1 MVLKKNI
8 FCIVMLFAVLL
19 VGSFSVK
26 AQHVNQ
32 HSGWLVWSN
41 TTRLSP
47 KLGLSFDGQLR
58 SADRISSVRNVLIRP
73 GFTYFFDDTKNAT
86 LGYAYILTKQND
98 PLSFSNVNLTEHRI
112 WEQFIYNTQIG
123 KIPLMNRF
131 RLEQRFI
138 ELNANDVFSQ
148 RFRYFIRS
156 VIPVQKQNVKPF
168 SKGMFIAL
176 QNEIFLNIQNKEQL
190 NNKFFDQN
198 RAYLASGYRFS
209 STLDLEAGYLNQY
222 IKGKTNTS
230 TNHVIQ
236 LALYTRFK

>member
-1 MVLKKNI
+1 MGLKKNR
-8 FCIVMLFAVLL
+8 FCSVLLFAGLL

-26 AQHVNQ
+26 AQYTNQ
-32 HSGWLVWSN
+32 HSGWLAWFN
-41 TTRLSP
+41 TMKLSP
-47 KLGLSFDGQLR
+47 KVGLSFDGQLR
-58 SADRISSVRNVLIRP
+58 SADRLSSVKNVLIRP
-73 GFTYFFDDTKNAT
+73 GFTYFFDNTKNAT
-86 LGYAYILTKQND
+86 LGYAFILTNQDPVLFTND
-98 PLSFSNVNLTEHRI
+98 HLIEHRI
-112 WEQFIYNTQIG
+112 WQQFIYNAQLG
-123 KIPLMNRF
+123 KIPLVNRF

-138 ELNANDVFSQ
+138 ELNSSNVFSQ

-156 VIPVQKQNVKPF
+156 VIPVQKQNAKPF

-198 RAYLASGYRFS
+198 RAYLASGYRVN

-222 IKGKTNTS
+222 LKGKTNTTS
-230 TNHVIQ
+230 NHVIQ

>member
-1 MVLKKNI
+1 MDLKKNR
-8 FCIVMLFAVLL
+8 FCSVMLFAVLL

-32 HSGWLVWSN
+32 HSSWLAWFN
-41 TTRLSP
+41 TMKLSP
-47 KLGLSFDGQLR
+47 KVGLSFDGQLR
-58 SADRISSVRNVLIRP
+58 STDRISSVRNILIRP
-73 GFTYFFDDTKNAT
+73 GFTYFFDNKKNAT
-86 LGYAYILTKQND
+86 FGYAFILTNQD
-98 PLSFSNVNLTEHRI
+98 PIVFSNITLIEHRI
-112 WEQFIYNTQIG
+112 WEQFIYNTQLG

-222 IKGKTNTS
+222 IKGKTNSS